1 MWCGLEE
8 FKKYL
13 SKNTIIGEMSG
24 VETLMDTLYQFYME
38 SGNQDDEK
46 IKACFRE
53 IRHYTRDLSFEE
65 GDAVCTSIITLLAEQ
80 ERVAFLDGLQA
91 GAQLLL
97 ELMRMGN
104 GDVSI
109 KGQIVN
115 QVQHFLLKFR
125 LAFSSQDIFWDGC

>member
-1 MWCGLEE
+1 MNVSIED

-13 SKNTIIGEMSG
+13 SKNPIIGELSG
-24 VETLMDTLYQFYME
+24 VESLMDTLYQFYME

-53 IRHYTRDLSFEE
+53 IRYYTRNLSFEE

-80 ERVAFLDGLQA
+80 ERVAFLDGLQV

-109 KGQIVN
+109 KGP
-115 QVQHFLLKFR
+115 L
-125 LAFSSQDIFWDGC
+125 